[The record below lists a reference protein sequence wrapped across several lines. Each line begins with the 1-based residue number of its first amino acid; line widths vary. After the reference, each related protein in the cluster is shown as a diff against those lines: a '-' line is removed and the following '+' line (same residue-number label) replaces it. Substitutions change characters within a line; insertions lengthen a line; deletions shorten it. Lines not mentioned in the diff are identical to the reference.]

1 MGLESKLYQPLK
13 LGRFTLKNRFTVA
26 PYGSALHERDGSA
39 GLKLMS
45 HLRNLARGGAAM
57 VTIGSGNI
65 NAVPTPGWPLP
76 LPANKRLIG
85 NYVNISELM
94 HQFDCKI
101 SQQVFGSH
109 EMMTPSEQIVN
120 TYTRDDIAR
129 WRDEYAEAAFNM
141 MQAGFDFIMIHGG
154 HGNGPSMMFSREFNH
169 RTDEYGGSFEN
180 RARFG
185 LEVLEA
191 IRDRCGDGIGIEY
204 RISAE
209 EMTPDGIT
217 LEESLEYAAAIQGYV
232 DLMHV
237 SRGTL
242 EVDDLHPFVFTPTYF
257 PRGINA
263 EFAAKFKE
271 ALDVPVAVVGGANV
285 EVAERIVDAG
295 QADVVA
301 AARNFI
307 ADPLAMRKAIEGRPA
322 EIRPC
327 IRCNVCIGQTH
338 ARLWDLRCSVNPL
351 IGREYLYPTVGLPA
365 PRAKKV
371 VLVGGGPAN
380 LECARTAAARGH
392 DVVLFEREERLG
404 GKLVGAT
411 RTDFKSDLRRYLEWS
426 IRGVEADPCIDVRL
440 GTTAT
445 PELVRAEAPDALV
458 VAIGGEPI
466 IPRFTASGTSKVLP
480 VGEVEGAIDAVGA
493 RVIIAGGGLTGLECA
508 LELSQAGRDVTVVD
522 MIPASALGRGGTP
535 QTVAGLM
542 YLLREQGV
550 RFMCEKRIVDVT
562 DDGMIVEALEPTHVC
577 EGGVC
582 TFGYER
588 ETLAC
593 DTVVVS
599 FGIRKDPAAVGAFAG
614 IVPETYVIGD
624 CSPVGGTVW
633 QAVRSGF
640 YIGMEL

>member
-1 MGLESKLYQPLK
+1 MGLDSKLYQPIK

-39 GLKLMS
+39 GLKLMT

-65 NAVPTPGWPLP
+65 NAIPTQTWPLP
-76 LPANKRLIG
+76 LPSNVRLIG

-94 HQFDCKI
+94 HQFDCRI
-101 SQQVFGSH
+101 SQQIFGSK
-109 EMMTPSEQIVN
+109 EMMTPSEIIVN
-120 TYTRDDIAR
+120 TYTKDDISR
-129 WRDEYAEAAFNM
+129 WCQEYADAAFNM
-141 MQAGFDFIMIHGG
+141 MTAGFDFIMIHGG

-185 LEVLEA
+185 IEVLEA
-191 IRDRCGDGIGIEY
+191 IRDKCGDGIGIEY

-209 EMTPDGIT
+209 EMTPNGIT
-217 LEESLEYAAAIQGYV
+217 LEESLEYAAAIQDYV

-237 SRGTL
+237 SRGIL
-242 EVDDLHPFVFTPTYF
+242 EVDELHPFVFTPTYF

-271 ALDVPVAVVGGANV
+271 ALHIPVSVVGGANV
-285 EVAERIVDAG
+285 ETAERIVDAG
-295 QADVVA
+295 QADVVV

-307 ADPLAMRKAIEGRPA
+307 ADPLAMRKAIEGRPE

-351 IGREYLYPTVGLPA
+351 IGREYLYPTVDMPA

-392 DVVLFEREERLG
+392 KVVLFEREELLG

-411 RTDFKSDLRRYLEWS
+411 RTDFKSDLRSYLEWS
-426 IRGVEADPCIDVRL
+426 IRGVEKDPNIDVRL
-440 GTTAT
+440 GVAAT
-445 PELVRAEAPDALV
+445 PDMVRAEEPDALV

-466 IPRFTASGTSKVLP
+466 IPRFTASGTDKVLP
-480 VGEVEGAIDAVGA
+480 VGEVEGSIDGVGQ

-508 LELSQAGRDVTVVD
+508 LELSQAGRDVIVVD
-522 MIPASALGRGGTP
+522 MIPESALGRGGTP
-535 QTVAGLM
+535 MTVSGLM
-542 YLLREQGV
+542 YLLNKQGV
-550 RFMCEKRIVDVT
+550 KFLCEKRIVDVT
-562 DDGMIVEALEPTHVC
+562 AEGMIIEDLQNADAADAEPARELLE
-577 EGGVC
+577 
-582 TFGYER
+582 
-588 ETLAC
+588 C

-599 FGIRKDPAAVGAFAG
+599 FGIRKDPQAVEAFKG

-640 YIGMEL
+640 DIGMEL

>member
-1 MGLESKLYQPLK
+1 MGLESKLYQPIK

-39 GLKLMS
+39 GPKLMA

-65 NAVPTPGWPLP
+65 NKSARSGIPLP
-76 LPANKRLIG
+76 KPNDPMLVG

-94 HQFDCKI
+94 HQFDCKV
-101 SQQVFGSH
+101 SQQLFGSY
-109 EMMTPSEQIVN
+109 EMLAPTEEIVN
-120 TYTRDDIAR
+120 NYTKDDIAR
-129 WRDEYAEAAFNM
+129 WRQEYADSAFNV

-154 HGNGPSMMFSREFNH
+154 HGNGPSMMFSSEFNH

-180 RARFG
+180 RCRFA
-185 LEVLEA
+185 LEVLDA
-191 IRDRCGDGIGIEY
+191 IRDRCGDRIGIEY

-209 EMTPDGIT
+209 EMTEHGIT
-217 LEESLEYAAAIQGYV
+217 LEESIAFAKAIQDRV

-237 SRGTL
+237 SRGML
-242 EVDDLHPFVFTPTYF
+242 EVDELHPFVFTPTYF

-271 ALDVPVAVVGGANV
+271 ALDIPVSVVGGADV
-285 EVAERIVDAG
+285 ATAERIVDAG
-295 QADVVA
+295 QADVVV

-307 ADPLAMRKAIEGRPA
+307 ADPLSMRKACEGRP
-322 EIRPC
+322 EDIRPC

-351 IGREYLYPTVGLPA
+351 AGREYLYPTVGLPA
-365 PRAKKV
+365 ARSKKV
-371 VLVGGGPAN
+371 VLIGGGPAN

-392 DVVLFEREERLG
+392 HVVLIEREAQLG

-411 RTDFKSDLRRYLEWS
+411 RTEFKRDLRNYLEWS
-426 IRGVEADPCIDVRL
+426 IRGVENDPNIEVRL
-440 GTTAT
+440 NTLAT
-445 PELVRAEAPDALV
+445 PELVRDEAPDALV

-466 IPRFTASGTSKVLP
+466 IPRFSASGTDKVLP
-480 VGEVEGAIDAVGA
+480 VGEVEGRIDGVGK
-493 RVIIAGGGLTGLECA
+493 RVIIAGGGLTGLEAA
-508 LELSQAGRDVTVVD
+508 LELAQAGRDVTVVD

-535 QTVAGLM
+535 QTVMGLL

-550 RFMCEKRIVDVT
+550 RFLCEKRIVDVAA
-562 DDGMIVEALEPTHVC
+562 DGMIVEDLQPADGAAESV
-577 EGGVC
+577 
-582 TFGYER
+582 R
-588 ETLAC
+588 EVLPY
-593 DTVVVS
+593 DTAVVS
-599 FGIRKDPAAVGAFAG
+599 FGIRTDPAAVEAFKG
-614 IVPETYVIGD
+614 LVPETYIIGD

-640 YIGMEL
+640 DIGMEL